1 MTNLQSISRTQ
12 TTRKRGLMNRIHRG
26 GALLGLLGLTFT
38 LASLGASRS
47 AFAQEITGRVTGRVV
62 DQDTGAT
69 LSGITVIVQGP
80 QGEDATITDA
90 KGQYLFTS
98 LGVGTYTVRFYAANN
113 ATQIEQSGVVVSAE
127 KTVRQTAAY
136 SGG

>member
-1 MTNLQSISRTQ
+1 
-12 TTRKRGLMNRIHRG
+12 MNRIHRG

-80 QGEDATITDA
+80 RARDATITDA

-98 LGVGTYTVRFYAANN
+98 LGVGTYTVRFYAA
-113 ATQIEQSGVVVSAE
+113 TTPPRSSSRRRRVG
-127 KTVRQTAAY
+127 
-136 SGG
+136 